1 MERLPG
7 FRDFYPEP
15 LPDSDSWSAAARRY
29 IFEKWRLT
37 AIRYGFVEYDGPPI
51 EPLELYTLKSG
62 DEIVAQLYNF
72 VDKGNRAVALRPE
85 LTPTLARMV
94 AAHSRNYKKPLKW
107 FSMPQLFRYER
118 QQKGRLREH
127 FQFNA
132 DILGEAGPGAEAELI
147 ALAIDILRSFG
158 LGADD
163 FVVRLSS
170 REAWRQF
177 FHNNGGKAEDEYQFY
192 QAVDKLER
200 ETEENNRQKFSKLGF
215 SLEQIYDFIKKGVPI
230 SGLETIINDLKARG
244 LADFVKVDYGVIR
257 GLAYYTGMV
266 FEVFD
271 KKGEFR
277 AIAGGGRY
285 DNLVKLISGGRVD
298 MPALG
303 FGMGDVVLCELLK
316 ERKLLPDFK
325 QTIDVYVAIEDDSLR
340 AESLLTV
347 QKLRERGLTAEYPLS
362 PSKSDKQF
370 KRAIELNA
378 RYFIKLQKEGS
389 GKIIARLKDLRSRE
403 EKSDLVET
411 IINSI
416 IHPDSKPSDNQ

>member
-29 IFEKWRLT
+29 IFEKWRST

-316 ERKLLPDFK
+316 ERKLLPNFK
-325 QTIDVYVAIEDDSLR
+325 QTVDVYVAIEDDSLR

-347 QKLRERGLTAEYPLS
+347 QKLRERGLTVEYPLS
-362 PSKSDKQF
+362 PAKFDKQF

-378 RYFIKLQKEGS
+378 RYFIKLQKESS
-389 GKIIARLKDLRSRE
+389 GKVVARLKDLCSRE
-403 EKSDLVET
+403 EKTDSVET

>member
-1 MERLPG
+1 MDRLPG

-15 LPDSDSWSAAARRY
+15 LPDSEAWSAAGRRY
-29 IFEKWRLT
+29 IFEKWRAT
-37 AIRYGFVEYDGPPI
+37 ALKYGFVEYDGPPI

-72 VDKGNRAVALRPE
+72 IDKGNRAVALRPE

-94 AAHSRNYKKPLKW
+94 AAHARNYKKPLKW
-107 FSMPQLFRYER
+107 FSIPQLFRYER

-132 DILGEAGPGAEAELI
+132 DILGEEGAGAEAELI
-147 ALAIDILRSFG
+147 ALAIDTLRSFG
-158 LGADD
+158 LGSED

-170 REAWRQF
+170 RIAWQQF
-177 FHNNGGKAEDEYQFY
+177 FLNNGGKPQDEYQFY

-200 ETEENNRQKFSKLGF
+200 ETEENNREKFSKLGF
-215 SLEQIYDFIKKGVPI
+215 SLEQIYEFIKKGEPI
-230 SGLETIINDLKARG
+230 AGLEAIVADLKSRG
-244 LADFVKVDYGVIR
+244 LSDFVKIDYGVIR

-285 DNLVKLISGGRVD
+285 DNLVKLISNGKVD

-316 ERKLLPDFK
+316 QRNLLPTFK
-325 QTIDVYVAIEDDSLR
+325 QVIDVYVAIENDSLR
-340 AESLLTV
+340 ANSLSLI
-347 QKLRERGLTAEYPLS
+347 QKLRDAGFSVEYPLS
-362 PSKSDKQF
+362 SAKVDKQF
-370 KRAIELNA
+370 KRAIELDA
-378 RYFIKLQKEGS
+378 FYFIKLEKENAG
-389 GKIIARLKDLRSRE
+389 GIVARIKDLRSRE
-403 EKSDLVET
+403 EKIVSQSAILDLIRQPLKNGLV
-411 IINSI
+411 
-416 IHPDSKPSDNQ
+416 